1 MLAASSDPFAALFRR
16 HFGADPV
23 ACVALPAD
31 GGARRRL
38 RLRGPRGEAAIGVVG
53 PDADE
58 NRAFLSF
65 TATFRAL
72 GLPVPQVYV
81 ADERAGLY
89 LEEDLGDTTLF
100 AALTSARGAE
110 GDAFPAS
117 MVPVYRRVIETLPR
131 FQVEGGRAIDFSV
144 AYPRAAFDR
153 RSMAWDLDYFK
164 YHFLKLAHVPFNED
178 RLQRDFDR
186 LVDRLLASDASYFL
200 YRDFQSRNVML
211 RPDAGGDAAPWFI
224 DYQGG
229 RRGALAYDVASLLY
243 DAKAALP
250 PALRED
256 LLAAYLKA
264 LATHLPVDEAAF
276 RRDLPGY
283 VLIRILQA
291 MGAYG
296 YRGFFERK
304 THFLLSV
311 PHAIRNLEALLE
323 AGFVAVEV
331 PELRRVLER
340 IVARDDLRRG
350 PSPAPE
356 GLRVRLG
363 SFSYRRGYPD
373 ADPLDGGGF
382 VFDCRALDNPG
393 LDPAL
398 APLDGRD
405 GRVAARLEA
414 DPALEAFV
422 AHAAALVLASI
433 ASYRARGYS
442 RLDVHFGCTGGR
454 HRSVY
459 CVTRLA
465 ATLARE
471 APDVGVEVAHRELDA
486 SRLPSAGSG
495 AVPVASWTG

>member
-16 HFGADPV
+16 HFGVEPV
-23 ACVALPAD
+23 ACVALAAD

-38 RLRGPRGEAAIGVVG
+38 RLRGPRGEAAIGVTG

-89 LEEDLGDTTLF
+89 LEEDLGETTLF
-100 AALTSARGAE
+100 AALTSARGVE

-186 LVDRLLASDASYFL
+186 LVDRLLAADASFFL

-211 RPDAGGDAAPWFI
+211 RPDGAGVATPWFI

-256 LLAAYLKA
+256 LLGHYLRA
-264 LATHLPVDEAAF
+264 LATCLPDLPVDETAF

-296 YRGFFERK
+296 YRGFYERK

-323 AGFVAVEV
+323 GGLVPAEV
-331 PELRRVLER
+331 PELRTVLER

-350 PSPAPE
+350 PSPAAA

-405 GRVAARLEA
+405 PPVAARLEA

-422 AHAAALVLASI
+422 AHATGLVLASL
-433 ASYRARGYS
+433 ATYRARGYS
-442 RLDVHFGCTGGR
+442 RLEVHFGCTGGR

-465 ATLARE
+465 AALARE
-471 APDVGVEVAHRELDA
+471 APDARVEVTHRELDA
-486 SRLPSAGSG
+486 RPG